1 MMDITAVLVF
11 FCLASA
17 IVTYGLGLVVYSKN
31 PGSAVNRLFL
41 LAMLAASYWAA
52 GEYLIWQSTGY
63 DAVRFWLKASAF
75 WTIAIM
81 LTLHFVLAFTGHPLA
96 RKENLKFLL
105 AFIYLPAVL
114 VSLAEI
120 FTESIYTVIEEPGLG
135 NIYIPVTGS
144 PAYIA
149 ESLLFVLVM
158 AVALYV
164 CLSSWLREGPGRVRQ
179 QNLLISIGMV
189 IVILSGAMSA
199 FALPLSGIH
208 LPNTVFIGIVCFSG
222 IISYAMI
229 RQGLFTLS
237 PESAAANIIRTMP
250 DGLILADNNCRIIT
264 ANTSAEIL
272 FRKNRDE
279 LVGRP
284 IEAILPRQ
292 GKEAI
297 QAAIRERGMLS
308 DLEIVLETPE
318 YRVVSITGSLITD
331 PDGKSAG
338 IVLIIHDITG
348 RKASER
354 ALRLANEKVSLLGQL
369 TRHDITNLVNGL
381 HGYMLLLQEKVADP
395 ASAQYIAACTGIIEK
410 IERHLQFSR
419 EYEEIGEHEPVWQSA
434 GMMVDRAKSDLAPTR
449 VEIVSLVPQVQIY
462 TDPIFVKVV
471 YNLLENALRHGG
483 AGLTRVQVSAE
494 EHEGGELVLL
504 FEDDGVG
511 IPAEEKER
519 IFRHGVGKHTG
530 LGLTLSRDILAVTGI
545 RITETG
551 IPGKGARFEIHIPSR
566 SWKRA

>member
-1 MMDITAVLVF
+1 MDITAVLGF

-17 IVTYGLGLVVYSKN
+17 IITYGLGLCVYSRN

-52 GEYLIWQSTGY
+52 GEFLIWQSTGY

-75 WTIAIM
+75 WTVAIM

-96 RKENLKFLL
+96 KKENLKYLLVFL
-105 AFIYLPAVL
+105 YLPAVL
-114 VSLAEI
+114 VSVIEI

-135 NIYIPVTGS
+135 YIYIPVTGS

-158 AVALYV
+158 AFALYV
-164 CLSSWLREGPGRVRQ
+164 CLSSWLRQGPGRIRQ
-179 QNLLISIGMV
+179 QNLLISIGIV
-189 IVILSGAMSA
+189 IVILSGSMSA
-199 FALPLSGIH
+199 FVLPLCGIH

-250 DGLILADNNCRIIT
+250 DGLILADNNGRIIT

-272 FRKNRDE
+272 FRKKKDE

-284 IEAILPRQ
+284 VETVLPPQ
-292 GKEAI
+292 GTEVIK
-297 QAAIRERGMLS
+297 AAIRERGILS
-308 DLEIVLETPE
+308 DLEIVLDTPE
-318 YRVVSITGSLITD
+318 YRVFSIAGSLITD
-331 PDGKSAG
+331 PGGESAG
-338 IVLIIHDITG
+338 IVLIIHDIT
-348 RKASER
+348 RLKASER

-369 TRHDITNLVNGL
+369 TRHDITNLITGL
-381 HGYMLLLQEKVADP
+381 AGYMLLLQEKAADP
-395 ASAQYIAACTGIIEK
+395 VSAQYIGACTGILEK

-419 EYEEIGEHEPVWQSA
+419 EYEQIGEHEPVWQSA
-434 GMMVDRAKSDLAPTR
+434 GMMVDRARSDLAPTR
-449 VEIVSLVPQVQIY
+449 VEVVSRLPPVWIY
-462 TDPIFVKVV
+462 TDPVFVKVV

-483 AGLTRVQVSAE
+483 AGLTRVLVTAE
-494 EHEGGELVLL
+494 EREGGELVLV
-504 FEDDGVG
+504 FEDNGVG
-511 IPAEEKER
+511 VPAEDKER
-519 IFRHGVGKHTG
+519 IFSHGFGKHTG
-530 LGLTLSRDILAVTGI
+530 LGLTLSREILAVTGI

-551 IPGKGARFEIHIPSR
+551 IPGKGARFEIHIPPR
-566 SWKRA
+566 SWKRT